1 MSSFFDKDKESENN
15 KVNKNSDKDKDNK
28 FKQFVRKHKVFFFI
42 VWVLFVLVLLSYYRD
57 MLKTYMKF
65 KDIKTITYNEFL
77 VEAQSGNIYTISYN
91 KNSEYMLVIEHT
103 PETKGKSVAEI
114 DEMIADGFEF
124 APEYYVRV
132 PYPAYDNFRLDM
144 LTYDINMVITE
155 DKASL
160 LSILTTILSVG
171 LPLIYIFFLFK
182 ILKTSLGG
190 GSLNKETLIQTSNVK
205 FSDVI
210 GHDEILEDVESITNL
225 IKDPTKGDRIGAKV
239 PKGLLLS
246 GPPGTGKTLIA
257 KAIAGESNVPFL
269 YMNASG
275 FIELYV
281 GMGAKRVRE
290 LFKIAK
296 EHSPCII
303 FLDEIDAIGGNRE
316 SNRGT
321 SENDQTINALLQEMD
336 GFNSREGIFVIA
348 ATNRADIL
356 DPALVRAGRFD
367 RQIVVNPP
375 RDWKVRTELFNHYL
389 SKFKVGDDV
398 NVENLSRQVSGF
410 TGADIEMVCNEAS
423 IVAMMKNKPYI
434 DTECIEEAID
444 KKVFKGNRSKKE
456 FFIEDKK
463 IVAYHESGHAIM
475 SYILGEPIARASIIG
490 TVSGVGGAVFNED
503 TDSVFHTD
511 EYLRH
516 RVLIAYAGRASEEIK
531 FPHVTTGASNDITQ
545 ATQIL
550 LAYLENYGFDKDFGL
565 LDISVLSKQH
575 IIDSEIVTSKL
586 SAMSKELYA
595 ECKSLLDANYSK
607 VELLATTLLEKE
619 TLSGEEITALLNTE
633 NNGNVVQPLTM
644 SKSSEETKANKPNI

>member
-644 SKSSEETKANKPNI
+644 SKSSEETTANKPNI

>member
-124 APEYYVRV
+124 APEYYVKV

-516 RVLIAYAGRASEEIK
+516 SVLIAYAGRASEEIK

-644 SKSSEETKANKPNI
+644 SKSSEETTANKPNI

>member
-190 GSLNKETLIQTSNVK
+190 GSLSKETLIQTSNVK

-644 SKSSEETKANKPNI
+644 SKSSEETTANKPNI